1 MVKVKYVG
9 DGSFFPGV
17 PAADHETDEK
27 EAERLVASG
36 LYVAIEPKKSE
47 KADEKKDEKV
57 DAKKDEKD

>member
-27 EAERLVASG
+27 DAERLVASG
-36 LYVAIEPKKSE
+36 LYIVDEPKKS
-47 KADEKKDEKV
+47 EKV